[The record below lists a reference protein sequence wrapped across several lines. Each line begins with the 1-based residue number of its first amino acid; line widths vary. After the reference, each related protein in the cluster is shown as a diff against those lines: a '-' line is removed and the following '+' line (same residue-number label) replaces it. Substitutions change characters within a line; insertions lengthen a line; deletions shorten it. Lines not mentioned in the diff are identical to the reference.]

1 MSELWFRVR
10 KPQVQQKGQAKHETI
25 KQQMSL
31 KGVRGLPRGYK
42 GRGARS
48 HSSMRV
54 MLLYSTHFQSAET
67 VSPSS
72 EDTRFYEA
80 T

>member
-1 MSELWFRVR
+1 MSELWVRVR

-42 GRGARS
+42 GRGVRS
-48 HSSMRV
+48 HSS
-54 MLLYSTHFQSAET
+54 TCG
-67 VSPSS
+67 
-72 EDTRFYEA
+72 
-80 T
+80 